1 MDSQRAQI
9 SQGKLKNKD
18 VTIEY
23 QWFTSFAK
31 GSLMAQSKL
40 IEGLN
45 EGISKGITEGVNPS
59 KNINNE

>member
-18 VTIEY
+18 FTIVY
-23 QWFTSFAK
+23 QWFTSLTK

-40 IEGLN
+40 IKGLN
-45 EGISKGITEGVNPS
+45 EE
-59 KNINNE
+59 